1 MEDIRRMLQE
11 LPNTIVRANR
21 VAFEKITQ
29 GRSQ

>member
-1 MEDIRRMLQE
+1 MLQE